1 MRITLSTEKL
11 YTESE
16 VEKIAEYVGH
26 LKDISC
32 KLGNIKEGN
41 LKKENY
47 TDREVLEKILNQAK
61 NFKLTEIKQS
71 NELYQQVQNLIN
83 AIYPKI

>member
-11 YTESE
+11 YTKSE

-32 KLGNIKEGN
+32 KLEKIKEGN

-47 TDREVLEKILNQAK
+47 SDKEILENILNQAK
-61 NFKLTEIKQS
+61 NFKLTETKKG
-71 NELYQQVQNLIN
+71 NELYEKVQDLVNLI
-83 AIYPKI
+83 YSKK